1 MAIDRSVRFVPREE
15 WHLPPCCRACGRKR
29 LKGNAIAI
37 TRDSYSTMAICI
49 PCVRRMAEV
58 AKEIQPVPPVTAA
71 QQRARKRLVEKSG
84 VKVSKKEAERIRR
97 SWGAERQI
105 PLFVDEKRRA

>member
-1 MAIDRSVRFVPREE
+1 MAIDRSVRFSPREE

-37 TRDSYSTMAICI
+37 TRDSYSTVVICI
-49 PCVRRMAEV
+49 PCVRRMTEV

-71 QQRARKRLVEKSG
+71 QQRARKKLAEKTG

-97 SWGAERQI
+97 SWISEKQI
-105 PLFVDEKRRA
+105 PLFEGKKRRA